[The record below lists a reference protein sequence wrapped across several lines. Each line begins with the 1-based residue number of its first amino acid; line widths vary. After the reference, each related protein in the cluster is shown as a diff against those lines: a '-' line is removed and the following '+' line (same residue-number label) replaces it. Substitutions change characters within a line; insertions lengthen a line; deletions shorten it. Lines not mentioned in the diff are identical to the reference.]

1 MIARRRAAGEV
12 LKDRILPPSKAK
24 FQSQSHQ
31 SRMHDPEPWRQRRRW
46 QINDDRLLSETT
58 ADVVKTQFLTF
69 RRTADGKRS
78 VFGVFGGVGGFGM
91 FWGFG
96 FLGVFGG
103 LGILG
108 CFGTFGCLGVWG
120 VLGFRIF
127 GGFGCWEVLWCSGVL
142 GCLGVTVKR
151 LRV

>member
-96 FLGVFGG
+96 FLG
-103 LGILG
+103 
-108 CFGTFGCLGVWG
+108 CLGVWG
-120 VLGFRIF
+120 VSGF
-127 GGFGCWEVLWCSGVL
+127 WGVL
-142 GCLGVTVKR
+142 GLSGVSGFGVFWVFGYLGVWRFCGVWGFWGVWGLR
-151 LRV
+151 LRG